1 MTIRD
6 TLNALFWDSR
16 QRKDDCEIVYLHRGA
31 PMNRRV
37 VACKLVTKI
46 QPSWF
51 TYDDVRGQ
59 ETVIP
64 FHRILEIR
72 NVKTGESIWRKK
84 GEPSADL

>member
-6 TLNALFWDSR
+6 ILNALFWDSR
-16 QRKDDCEIVYLHRGA
+16 QRKDDYEIVYLHRGA

-46 QPSWF
+46 RPIWF
-51 TYDDVRGQ
+51 TYVDERGR

-84 GEPSADL
+84 VEKPIGL

>member
-1 MTIRD
+1 LTIRD
-6 TLNALFWDSR
+6 VLNALFWDSR
-16 QRKDDCEIVYLHRGA
+16 QRKDDCEIVFLHRGA

-51 TYDDVRGQ
+51 TYVDERGQ
-59 ETVIP
+59 ETMIP

-72 NVKTGESIWRKK
+72 NVKTGESIWKK
-84 GEPSADL
+84 KKR

>member
-1 MTIRD
+1 LTIRNI
-6 TLNALFWDSR
+6 LNALFWNSR
-16 QRKDDCEIVYLHRGA
+16 QRKDDCEIVFLHRGV

-46 QPSWF
+46 HPSWF
-51 TYDDVRGQ
+51 TYVDERGQ

-84 GEPSADL
+84 